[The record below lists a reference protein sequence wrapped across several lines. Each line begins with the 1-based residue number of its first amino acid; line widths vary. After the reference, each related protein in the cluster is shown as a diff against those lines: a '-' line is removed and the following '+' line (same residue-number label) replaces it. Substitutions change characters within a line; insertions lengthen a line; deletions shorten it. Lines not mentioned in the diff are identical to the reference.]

1 MKTSINNDIH
11 LDIHSIKKKL
21 ILTFA
26 SIIHSLKTL
35 GKWLFCSIVIGL
47 LIGIIGSLFYWAIHA
62 VTQYRLGH
70 PYVAYLLPVGGLV
83 IIGLYHLLHSLKN
96 SGTNLVL
103 KAVQSDDEVPIKV
116 SLLIIISTLIT
127 HLCGGSAGREG
138 AALQIGGSFGNH
150 IAKMIHFDTRD
161 TKILIMCGMSAC
173 FSALFGTPM
182 AAAIFSME
190 VVSVGLMHYAAI
202 VPCVISSLIAFGVA
216 GFFDIPPTAF
226 TIIEI
231 PALGVSTGAKAIV
244 LAGIFAVASIMF
256 CVVLHKNEELFSKYF
271 KNPYIRI
278 CISGCLVVVINVLL
292 RTTDYMGAGGDVI
305 ARSFTQSESWYV
317 FLLKLI
323 LTSVTLSGGFK
334 GGEIVPSLFIGATLG
349 SFLAPLLGLPVSLCA
364 ACGMVGVFCGVT
376 NCPITSL
383 LMAIEMFGTNAVHY
397 CILVIAVS
405 YLLSGYYSLYSSQ
418 KIVYSK
424 YKPKYINR
432 AAKH

>member
-1 MKTSINNDIH
+1 MQDFHSELH
-11 LDIHSIKKKL
+11 LIRKKL
-21 ILTFA
+21 ILTSA
-26 SIIHSLKTL
+26 GITHSLKTL
-35 GKWLFCSIVIGL
+35 AKWLICSVIIGF

-62 VTQYRLGH
+62 VTEYRLSH
-70 PYVAYLLPVGGLV
+70 PYVIYLLPVGGLM
-83 IIGLYHLLHSLKN
+83 IIGLYHVLNSLKN
-96 SGTNLVL
+96 SGTNLVI
-103 KAVQSDDEVPIKV
+103 KAIQSDEEVPLKV

-150 IAKMIHFDTRD
+150 IAKMMHFDSRD

-216 GFFDIPPTAF
+216 GFFDIAPTAF
-226 TIIEI
+226 IIGEI
-231 PALGVSTGAKAIV
+231 PSLSVLTGARAIILAGLFAIV
-244 LAGIFAVASIMF
+244 SILF
-256 CVVLHKNEELFSKYF
+256 CIVLHTNEWLFTKYF
-271 KNPYIRI
+271 KNPYIKI
-278 CISGCLVVVINVLL
+278 LVSACLILIINLCL
-292 RTTDYMGAGGDVI
+292 RTTDYMGAGGSVI
-305 ARSFTQSESWYV
+305 ARSFTQSEAWYV

-349 SFLAPLLGLPVSLCA
+349 SFLAPMFNLPISLCA

-383 LMAIEMFGTNAVHY
+383 LMAIEMFGTGAIHY

-418 KIVYSK
+418 KIIYSK